1 MSQPSN
7 EHIEDVLAQDGV
19 WISTTVGISMWP
31 MLRNRR
37 DTIVVRPC
45 KSQLQKY
52 DVALYR
58 RGDAYV
64 LHRVIGVKENS
75 YRILGDNCRADE
87 CVPKSAVIGKLD
99 EFWRGDKHCNP
110 RSHTW
115 LAYARVWL
123 AIWPLRRFVSRARA
137 AVNKVAKAVRR

>member
-19 WISTTVGISMWP
+19 WVSTTVGISMWP

-64 LHRVIGVKENS
+64 LHRVIGVKESN
-75 YRILGDNCRADE
+75 YRILGDNCRDN
-87 CVPKSAVIGKLD
+87 SMRD
-99 EFWRGDKHCNP
+99 T
-110 RSHTW
+110 HT
-115 LAYARVWL
+115 
-123 AIWPLRRFVSRARA
+123 IQPLSNCKA
-137 AVNKVAKAVRR
+137 NKTLE